1 MEKFVLKDQFVG
13 TWKLVSAEF
22 RRSDG
27 EFAYPYG
34 EAPSG
39 VVIYDA
45 QGHMAVQIMGSDRP
59 SFASDDEQN
68 GTFDELKAAFGK
80 YGAYFGTYTVDEA
93 QGRVIHHV
101 QGSLFPNW
109 VGHDQIRHFEFNGN
123 RLTLKSPPILD
134 GGSNLTGTLVW
145 EPVTPTRS

>member
-1 MEKFVLKDQFVG
+1 MLKDQFVG
-13 TWKLVSAEF
+13 TWALIRTEF
-22 RRSDG
+22 HGSDG
-27 EFAYPYG
+27 ELVYPYG
-34 EAPSG
+34 KEPSG

-45 QGHMAVQIMGSDRP
+45 DGHMAVQIMGSDRP
-59 SFASDDEQN
+59 TFASDDEQN
-68 GTFDELKAAFGK
+68 GTFDELKAAFEK

-109 VGHDQIRHFEFNGN
+109 VGGDQVRYFQFDGN
-123 RLTLKSPPILD
+123 RLTLRTPPILD

-145 EPVTPTRS
+145 ERLTLAQS